1 MKPLFLGLGVIF
13 GLFFAGAYL
22 VYVERKIIARMQRR
36 IGPNVVGPF
45 GLLQPIADAI
55 KLLNKSYS
63 RPVFSRGFIFY
74 TFPIIA
80 FSLHV
85 TCWLFIPFGLNQGL
99 ANSNIGILYI
109 MMVTNFNTYI
119 VAISG
124 WASNSKYA
132 LLGTLRLIA
141 KM

>member
-1 MKPLFLGLGVIF
+1 MERLFLGLCLVF

-22 VYVERKIIARMQRR
+22 VYVERKIIARIQRR

-63 RPVFSRGFIFY
+63 RPVFSQGIIFY
-74 TFPIIA
+74 LFPIVA

-85 TCWLFIPFGLNQGL
+85 TCWVFIPFGFNQVL
-99 ANSNIGILYI
+99 SNGSIGILYI
-109 MMVTNFNTYI
+109 MMVTNFNTYMECYQFFSI
-119 VAISG
+119 GYYFFYCGAC
-124 WASNSKYA
+124 
-132 LLGTLRLIA
+132 
-141 KM
+141 